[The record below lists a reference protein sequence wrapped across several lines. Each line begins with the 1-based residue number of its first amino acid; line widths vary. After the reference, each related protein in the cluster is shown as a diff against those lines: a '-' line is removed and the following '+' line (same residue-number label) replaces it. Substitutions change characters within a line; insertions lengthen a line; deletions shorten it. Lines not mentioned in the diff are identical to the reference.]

1 MNNTNST
8 PSNSPPVQKIPE
20 IIPYVTK
27 DLEMTFT
34 SSLIHSFC
42 LIFFA
47 ELGDKTFIMLIIMQL
62 RTNKATIFFSS
73 IFAELLMNYIA
84 IFIGR
89 LLDLCLYKN
98 LIEYLCIMFYLIY
111 GLYIFGTGFT
121 EKKETFE
128 SELYQIQSFNQKMRM
143 DFNTLNET
151 KLKKSKSLPNN
162 LPDKKYNIESTEK
175 YNEKDDGVIERM
187 LTIIPEET
195 DESAIFDTKSN
206 DEDLENNNTNGNN
219 GNNHYV
225 KKHSKSFKKSRNIDN
240 KQLLEKSPNK
250 EYFKEGNITNSRE
263 KEKKENIDPFG
274 RKMVNT
280 LRRKSSELKGAGD
293 MEKCMRLSGKS
304 GDSFDYTLRQS
315 EKFENSENS
324 GKYRK
329 ISSDSNFIEDEKDE
343 NYENEDNN
351 ENENNDTDNNLDYEK
366 LYENNLTMNTI
377 REEDRKHV
385 EEENIDITVF
395 KTIFYSMALSECGDR
410 TQLCTMTMSSIFDF
424 WGVMLGSTVALLC
437 SCILGVY
444 FGNKVIKVISK
455 KVLDIILGITFL
467 TFSMQILLF
476 KKSYMITS
484 V

>member
-1 MNNTNST
+1 MNNTTSIIPNLT
-8 PSNSPPVQKIPE
+8 PTQTTPE
-20 IIPYVTK
+20 RIPYVTK
-27 DLEMTFT
+27 DLEMTFN
-34 SSLIHSFC
+34 SSLIHSFF

-98 LIEYLCIMFYLIY
+98 LIEYICIMFYLIY

-128 SELYQIQSFNQKMRM
+128 SELSQIEQFNKKMCM
-143 DFNTLNET
+143 DATTLNET
-151 KLKKSKSLPNN
+151 KIKKVNSLPNN
-162 LPDKKYNIESTEK
+162 LPEKKYNLESTQK
-175 YNEKDDGVIERM
+175 YNEKDDGNIEHM

-195 DESAIFDTKSN
+195 DESAIYDTKSN
-206 DEDLENNNTNGNN
+206 EEDGENNTNISNSSGNN
-219 GNNHYV
+219 IIV
-225 KKHSKSFKKSRNIDN
+225 KKHSTSFKKLKND
-240 KQLLEKSPNK
+240 KSSNK
-250 EYFKEGNITNSRE
+250 EFLKEIPNS
-263 KEKKENIDPFG
+263 KEQKDRKDMLDPFG

-280 LRRKSSELKGAGD
+280 LRRKSLEMSASDSENS
-293 MEKCMRLSGKS
+293 MRLSGKL
-304 GDSFDYTLRQS
+304 DNINENNFRQS
-315 EKFENSENS
+315 AKLENLESS

-329 ISSDSNFIEDEKDE
+329 LSDSYVEDEKDD
-343 NYENEDNN
+343 NFENEDNKSN
-351 ENENNDTDNNLDYEK
+351 NDNNENNDTDNNLDYVK
-366 LYENNLTMNTI
+366 LYENELTMNSI
-377 REEDRKHV
+377 REEDKKHV
-385 EEENIDITVF
+385 EEENIDTTVF
-395 KTIFYSMALSECGDR
+395 KTIFCSMALSEMGDR

-424 WGVMLGSTVALLC
+424 WGVMLGSSVALFC
-437 SCILGVY
+437 SCVLGVY

-455 KVLDIILGITFL
+455 KTLDIILGITFL

-476 KKSYMITS
+476 KKSYMISS